1 MKVLEETFK
10 RPSFISDEPSDMIKK
25 EVKSSEDLK
34 KLAAVKQDRN
44 VYKNRQ
50 AGDKIQRVKMDQ
62 DLKSVYRKVKLKIG
76 DSSNEPG
83 RPFGEAE
90 KMCCRT

>member
-1 MKVLEETFK
+1 
-10 RPSFISDEPSDMIKK
+10 MIKK

-83 RPFGEAE
+83 RPFGGAE